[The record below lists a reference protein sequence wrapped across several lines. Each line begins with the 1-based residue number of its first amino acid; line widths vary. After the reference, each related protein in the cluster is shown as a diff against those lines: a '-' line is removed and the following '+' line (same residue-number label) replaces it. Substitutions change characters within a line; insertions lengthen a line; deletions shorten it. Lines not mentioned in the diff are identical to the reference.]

1 MADVN
6 VIFNFNG
13 TKTTIQ
19 CKSDVKMKEIFR
31 NFATKAL
38 IDINSIFFIYG
49 GKIINEELKFN
60 ELFKPD
66 EIKNEIN
73 ILVSESNNTT
83 KDQDEGKVKSKDI
96 ICPKC
101 NEICLIKI
109 KDYKIKLYG
118 CKNGHINSNILLDEF
133 EDKQKMNV
141 SKIICNDCNNTNR
154 SQTYNNVF
162 YKCITC
168 KKDICPL
175 CKLNHNQHEII
186 NYDKKNFRCDKH
198 NDLYNSYCNKCK
210 LNLCMRCE
218 NVHNEEY
225 HKENTKEHN
234 IIEYKE
240 IIEDNNEIKKEID
253 EFKKKID
260 KLNNNIKEI
269 IKILNKIINNMN
281 ILYEINNNMI
291 KNYDN
296 ENKNYE
302 ILKNIKEIRNNIKL
316 DDDINNIINENN
328 IINKFNKIMDLYY
341 KMNNI
346 ENTNINED
354 LNEIIIKYNINKND
368 EKIKI
373 FGEKFV
379 ENNKDKCNIIYK
391 EKKYE
396 LSEYFDIQDNNDKTL
411 EIKLIVI
418 KNITDMEQMF
428 HKCSSLSPLTNLSK
442 LNTSNVTNMSALFNM
457 CESLTSLPDISKWNT
472 SNVNDMGFMFAGCD
486 SLTSL
491 PDISKWD
498 TSNVNNMESMFYSCQ
513 SLISLPNISEW
524 DTSNVTNMES
534 MFEGCKSLT
543 SLPDIL
549 KWDTSNVTNIGSIF
563 DGCKS
568 LASLPDISRW
578 NTSKATNI

>member
-1 MADVN
+1 MKD
-6 VIFNFNG
+6 IFNKYAN
-13 TKTTIQ
+13 KVQ
-19 CKSDVKMKEIFR
+19 
-31 NFATKAL
+31 
-38 IDINSIFFIYG
+38 IDINSIFFLYG
-49 GKIINEELKFN
+49 GNRINEELTLNKLVN
-60 ELFKPD
+60 SLD
-66 EIKNEIN
+66 IKEIN
-73 ILVSESNNTT
+73 ILVYEKIKTIINEE
-83 KDQDEGKVKSKDI
+83 EGIIKSKEI

-101 NEICLIKI
+101 YENCLIKI
-109 KDYKIKLYG
+109 KDYRIELYN
-118 CKNGHINSNILLDEF
+118 CKKGHINNNILLDEF
-133 EDKQKMNV
+133 ENTQKLNI
-141 SKIICNDCNNTNR
+141 SKIICNDCNNTNK
-154 SQTYNNVF
+154 SKTHKNEF
-162 YKCITC
+162 YKCLTC
-168 KKDICPL
+168 NKDICPL
-175 CKLNHNQHEII
+175 CRSKHNNNGHEII
-186 NYDKKNFRCDKH
+186 NYDKKNYICNIH
-198 NDLYNSYCNKCK
+198 NDSFNSYCEQCK
-210 LNLCMRCE
+210 INLCMICQNE
-218 NVHNEEY
+218 HN
-225 HKENTKEHN
+225 KEHN
-234 IIEYKE
+234 IIEFKD
-240 IIEDNNEIKKEID
+240 IIEDKNNIKKEMD
-253 EFKKKID
+253 GFKIKID
-260 KLNNNIKEI
+260 NLNNNIKEI
-269 IKILNKIINNMN
+269 IKILNEIIKYIN
-281 ILYEINNNMI
+281 IFYEINNNI
-291 KNYDN
+291 INSYEKQ
-296 ENKNYE
+296 NKNYE

-442 LNTSNVTNMSALFNM
+442 LNTSKVTNMSALFNM

-491 PDISKWD
+491 PDISEWD
-498 TSNVNNMESMFYSCQ
+498 TSNVNNMESMFYSCR
-513 SLISLPNISEW
+513 SLISLPDISKW
-524 DTSNVTNMES
+524 DTSNVNNMES

-563 DGCKS
+563 EGCNS
-568 LASLPDISRW
+568 LTSLPDISRW